1 MKKKWIALGTTLVLA
16 AALAMPAMAANG
28 IREIK
33 ASLRPDITIVL
44 DGKEQTLKTTA
55 GETVYPLL
63 YDGTTYLPLRAI
75 GQIMEKDVAWDNETK
90 TIILT
95 SDGYTV
101 DDVDSSKGSK
111 DIGLEKAKKIALE
124 DAGLKERKVIFVT
137 AKADFDDGRKEY
149 EVEFYCDGTE
159 YDYEIDAA
167 TGKILKAEKD
177 IDD

>member
-33 ASLRPDITIVL
+33 ASLRPDITI
-44 DGKEQTLKTTA
+44 A
-55 GETVYPLL
+55 
-63 YDGTTYLPLRAI
+63 
-75 GQIMEKDVAWDNETK
+75 
-90 TIILT
+90 
-95 SDGYTV
+95 
-101 DDVDSSKGSK
+101 DSSKGSA